1 MNAELESED
10 QEPEFRMT
18 GNIADHLEPNALNY
32 HLGVPAA
39 ARKRR
44 STVASV
50 GSGGARSVMS
60 RTMQNFP
67 EEGSALGSLKTP
79 RRKQS
84 RAKTKRS
91 RLTSQDNGMQKV
103 PETYRVQTADH
114 VTDEIKRVEDGAENY
129 EQNDRVIRFM
139 RHQVFQREKK
149 QKLKAEQDERARISQ
164 ELALRRR
171 KRYAFSQARREE
183 AGMLV
188 APDRGGQAEK

>member
-1 MNAELESED
+1 
-10 QEPEFRMT
+10 
-18 GNIADHLEPNALNY
+18 
-32 HLGVPAA
+32 
-39 ARKRR
+39 
-44 STVASV
+44 
-50 GSGGARSVMS
+50 
-60 RTMQNFP
+60 
-67 EEGSALGSLKTP
+67 
-79 RRKQS
+79 
-84 RAKTKRS
+84 
-91 RLTSQDNGMQKV
+91 MQKV
-103 PETYRVQTADH
+103 SETYRVQTADH

>member
-1 MNAELESED
+1 
-10 QEPEFRMT
+10 
-18 GNIADHLEPNALNY
+18 
-32 HLGVPAA
+32 
-39 ARKRR
+39 
-44 STVASV
+44 
-50 GSGGARSVMS
+50 MS

-188 APDRGGQAEK
+188 APDRGGQAEKQSARGESDG